1 MRDDAQNVS
10 KTLIESIA
18 GFTAGVASTLVSIL
32 AGRLLMWASHLIEFQ
47 IAHPLDIVKTRLQRM
62 LLDH

>member
-1 MRDDAQNVS
+1 MRDDAQSVS

-18 GFTAGVASTLVSIL
+18 GFTAGVASTLVRIWTGS
-32 AGRLLMWASHLIEFQ
+32 LLMCASLLIEFQ

-62 LLDH
+62 LLYH